1 LATAEAAAAAAHQSL
16 ILLLHAKAK
25 LLLLL
30 LRLVWPKQHNSRPRL
45 VVNDAARNRLDVFQL
60 SPRVYK
66 VVR

>member
-45 VVNDAARNRLDVFQL
+45 VVNDAARNRVNAWRIPTLA
-60 SPRVYK
+60 
-66 VVR
+66 